1 MVASKRRDKKTTCS
15 LVVPL
20 RFAMGTKLVQIY
32 CFCLGGQVCE
42 SVERFWLA
50 LAYKICREILLRMG
64 IDPKRSLKNRFPEIA
79 KQWHPTKNDP
89 LTPDAVSFG
98 SKQRVWWQCSKNPHH
113 EWKAVIGNRSKGSVC
128 PECVGKKPKKD

>member
-1 MVASKRRDKKTTCS
+1 
-15 LVVPL
+15 
-20 RFAMGTKLVQIY
+20 
-32 CFCLGGQVCE
+32 
-42 SVERFWLA
+42 
-50 LAYKICREILLRMG
+50 MG

-113 EWKAVIGNRSKGSVC
+113 EWKAVIGNRSKGSGC